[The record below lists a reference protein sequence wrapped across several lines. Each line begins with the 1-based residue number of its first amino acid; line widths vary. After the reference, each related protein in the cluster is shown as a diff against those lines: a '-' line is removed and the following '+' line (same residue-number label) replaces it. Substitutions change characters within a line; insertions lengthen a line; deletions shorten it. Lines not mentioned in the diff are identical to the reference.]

1 MKDGTPCVL
10 RGATEKDAAEVLR
23 SFKLT
28 HAETDFLL
36 TYPEENSFAEADE
49 AKFLK
54 AREESENEIEICAF
68 VDGKLTG
75 TAGIEAIGGKEK
87 IRHRAELGI
96 AIEREYWGRGIGKAL
111 MLACIECAKNAGYLQ
126 LELEVVTD
134 NASGVRLYESVA
146 FGSSAATP
154 EASAQNMAG
163 RSSSS
168 CGWNWTNKRA
178 PHRKAGRFYAK
189 PRRVSPSADSEIKSK

>member
-68 VDGKLTG
+68 VDGKLT
-75 TAGIEAIGGKEK
+75 AGIEAIGGKEK

-134 NASGVRLYESVA
+134 NASAVRLYESVGFRE
-146 FGSSAATP
+146 FGRNPRGFRAKH
-154 EASAQNMAG
+154 
-163 RSSSS
+163 
-168 CGWNWTNKRA
+168 GWQELILMRLEL
-178 PHRKAGRFYAK
+178 
-189 PRRVSPSADSEIKSK
+189 DQ

>member
-54 AREESENEIEICAF
+54 AREESDNEIEICAPS
-68 VDGKLTG
+68 
-75 TAGIEAIGGKEK
+75 K
-87 IRHRAELGI
+87 IRHRAEFGI
-96 AIEREYWGRGIGKAL
+96 AIEKAYWGRGIGKAL
-111 MLACIECAKNAGYLQ
+111 MLACIECAKKVGYLQ
-126 LELEVVTD
+126 LELEVVAD
-134 NASGVRLYESVA
+134 NASAVRLYESVGFRE
-146 FGSSAATP
+146 FGRNPRGFRA
-154 EASAQNMAG
+154 
-163 RSSSS
+163 RS
-168 CGWNWTNKRA
+168 GWQELILMRLELDK
-178 PHRKAGRFYAK
+178 
-189 PRRVSPSADSEIKSK
+189 